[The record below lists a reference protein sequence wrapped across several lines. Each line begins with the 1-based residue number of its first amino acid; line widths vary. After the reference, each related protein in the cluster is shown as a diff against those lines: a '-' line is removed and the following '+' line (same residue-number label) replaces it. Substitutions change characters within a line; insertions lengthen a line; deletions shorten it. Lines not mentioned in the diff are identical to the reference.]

1 MTIRFVT
8 ALGNASLSEETF
20 YRGLVQ
26 HVRNMSLKE
35 SLAYFAEE
43 TGYKEA
49 QVKAAILAFVD
60 EIKRNAHLG
69 QISYMDGVAY
79 VTITCKGAFKGPTGP
94 WVKGANWL
102 ELVAVE
108 VKPWKTA
115 LEEFKPENQTEGL
128 KPVID
133 SVLDTVTGVYDEIT
147 GTDAFSVGGNNLAP
161 DPEQEDEG
169 VALVA
174 EDGTRNEAEVTYS
187 DIGMVRAKLPA
198 AIPAGKYTLQVA
210 TRCGLGSAYE
220 VRVATRKITVK

>member
-49 QVKAAILAFVD
+49 QVKATILSFVD
-60 EIKRNAHLG
+60 EVKRNARLG

-79 VTITCKGAFKGPTGP
+79 IAITCKGAFKGPTGP
-94 WVKGANWL
+94 WVKGTNWL
-102 ELVAVE
+102 ELGVVE

-133 SVLDTVTGVYDEIT
+133 SVLDTVTDQYDEIS
-147 GTDAFSVGGNNLAP
+147 GTDVFSVGGNNLAP

-174 EDGTRNEAEVTYS
+174 EDGTKNAAEVTYS
-187 DIGMVRAKLPA
+187 DIGLVKAKMPA
-198 AIPAGKYTLQVA
+198 ALPAGKYTLEIA

-220 VRVATRKITVK
+220 VRVVTRKVTVK

>member
-1 MTIRFVT
+1 MTIRFIT
-8 ALGNASLSEETF
+8 ALGTSTLSEETF

-79 VTITCKGAFKGPTGP
+79 ITITCKGAFKGPTGP

-102 ELVAVE
+102 ELVTVE

-133 SVLDTVTGVYDEIT
+133 SVLDTVTGQYDEIT
-147 GTDAFSVGGNNLAP
+147 GTDVFSVGGNNLAP

-169 VALVA
+169 VTLVA
-174 EDGTRNEAEVTYS
+174 EDGTRNAAENTYS
-187 DIGMVRAKLPA
+187 DIGMVKGKLPA
-198 AIPAGKYTLQVA
+198 AIPAGKYTLEIA

>member
-1 MTIRFVT
+1 MTIKFVT
-8 ALGNASLSEETF
+8 ALGTSTLSGETF

-49 QVKAAILAFVD
+49 QVKAALLAFVD
-60 EIKRNAHLG
+60 EVKRNAQLG
-69 QISYMDGVAY
+69 QVSYMDGVAY
-79 VTITCKGAFKGPTGP
+79 VSITCKGAFKGPKGP

-108 VKPWKTA
+108 MKPWKTA
-115 LEEFKPENQTEGL
+115 LEGFKPENQTEGL

-133 SVLDTVTGVYDEIT
+133 SVLDTVTGQYDEIT
-147 GTDAFSVGGNNLAP
+147 GTDVFSVGGNNLAP

-174 EDGTRNEAEVTYS
+174 EDGTRNAAEIAYS
-187 DIGMVRAKLPA
+187 DIGLVKAKMPA
-198 AIPAGKYTLQVA
+198 AIPAGKYTLEIA
-210 TRCGLGSAYE
+210 TRCGLGSTYE
-220 VRVATRKITVK
+220 VKVATRKITVK